1 MPEAVAERKT
11 YAFSRERLQRG
22 GVLVHQNVEGLAWA
36 WKLALAVG
44 MAGFTA
50 LMAQLSFPVPWTPV
64 PFSMGVVGV
73 LLTGAVLGPAWG
85 LLSIALY
92 IAAGALGLHVFADQ
106 HSSGV
111 SVLTGS
117 TAGYIYGY
125 AAAAVLVGLY
135 MRRPRATLPRRWAL
149 ALSGGIGVAGIFA
162 LLSLT
167 WIAFSGGRFT
177 SSWSATQSYLWL
189 FLGMAALAAVAC
201 WWLVRRAHGSP
212 AQRLDLFLVM
222 VAATAVIHL
231 CGVAVLKPVLG
242 VAWNEAVALG
252 STVFLPFDL
261 AKAGLATAAA
271 SLFLPSALPR
281 ETPP

>member
-1 MPEAVAERKT
+1 MPEAWER
-11 YAFSRERLQRG
+11 FQRG
-22 GVLVHQNVEGLAWA
+22 RLLAHEGLTGLAWA

-50 LMAQLSFPVPWTPV
+50 LMAQLSVPLPWTPV
-64 PFSMGVVGV
+64 PFSFGLVGV
-73 LLTGAVLGPAWG
+73 LLTGAVLGPSWG

-111 SVLTGS
+111 SVLTGY

-125 AAAAVLVGLY
+125 AAAAFLVGLY
-135 MRRPRATLPRRWAL
+135 MQRARRVLPRRWSSLL
-149 ALSGGIGVAGIFA
+149 AAGVGVMAILAMAAF
-162 LLSLT
+162 T
-167 WIAFSGGRFT
+167 WIAFSGGRFR
-177 SSWSATQSYLWL
+177 SGWSATQSYLWL
-189 FLGMAALAAVAC
+189 FLGMAGLAVVAC
-201 WWLVRRAHGSP
+201 GWLLRRAHGSP

-222 VAATAVIHL
+222 VAAIATIHL

-242 VAWNEAVALG
+242 YAWNEAIALG

-261 AKAGLATAAA
+261 VKAGLATAAA
-271 SLFLPSALPR
+271 SVFLPTAIAPEPR
-281 ETPP
+281 P